1 MEVHEWELKNGI
13 TRTKEFE
20 KKGLAA
26 YAVNCGLK
34 CGHGCTYCSTGAML
48 RTHKAFKE
56 LGLNPFG
63 NGYAIVDP
71 DTPQR
76 IIRDACR
83 KQNRGLIQLCT
94 TVDPYSPEAQQYNIG
109 RQCLEVILSQPGWTV
124 RILTKNV
131 AVAND
136 FDVIEIEPD
145 RVLLGVSITA
155 TPDKTEIM
163 SVIEPN
169 ASSIPERI
177 AVMNEARKHGLR
189 TYGMFCPLL
198 PSIADSLDQIEQ
210 LIKIAVGFGA
220 EEIFVE
226 PVNPRGPGLKL
237 TQQALMDNGYLDEA
251 AAIESIRT
259 QKGWSQYT
267 AQLISNV
274 QQGVRKLYDINR
286 LRFLLYPSRL
296 TKEDASQIKQD
307 DAGVIWLGRVW

>member
-1 MEVHEWELKNGI
+1 MEVYEYEMKSGI
-13 TRTKEFE
+13 SRTKEFE

-48 RTHKAFKE
+48 RTHKAFKK

-83 KQNRGLIQLCT
+83 KRSRGLIQLCT

-109 RQCLEVILSQPGWTV
+109 RQCLLVILSQRGWTV
-124 RILTKNV
+124 RILTKNA

-136 FDVIEIEPD
+136 FDIIEIEPD
-145 RVLLGVSITA
+145 RVLLGMSITA
-155 TPDKTEIM
+155 TPDKAEII

-177 AVMNEARKHGLR
+177 AVMKQAHERGFR

-198 PSIADSLDQIEQ
+198 PGIADSADHIEQ
-210 LIKIAVGFGA
+210 LIKTAVEFRA

-226 PVNPRGPGLKL
+226 PVNPRGTGLKL
-237 TQQALMDNGYLDEA
+237 TQQALVDNGYPDEA
-251 AAIESIRT
+251 AAIEDIRT

-267 AQLISNV
+267 TRLISNV
-274 QQGVRKLYDINR
+274 QRSVRMLYDINC
-286 LRFLLYPSRL
+286 LRFLLYSSRL
-296 TKEDASQIKQD
+296 TEADITRIRRD
-307 DAGVIWLGRVW
+307 DAGIVWL

>member
-1 MEVHEWELKNGI
+1 MEVYEYEMKTGI

-26 YAVNCGLK
+26 YSVNCGLK
-34 CGHGCTYCSTGAML
+34 CGHDCTYCSTGAML
-48 RTHKAFKE
+48 RTHKAFKK

-71 DTPQR
+71 DTPIR
-76 IIRDACR
+76 IIRDIRR
-83 KQNRGLIQLCT
+83 KRIRGLIQLCT
-94 TVDPYSPEAQQYNIG
+94 TVDPYSPEAQENNIG
-109 RQCLEVILSQPGWTV
+109 RGCLLVILSQPGWTIRV
-124 RILTKNV
+124 LTKNA

-145 RVLLGVSITA
+145 RILLGMSITA
-155 TPDKTEIM
+155 TPDKAKIM

-177 AVMNEARKHGLR
+177 AVMKQAHKRGFR

-198 PSIADSLDQIEQ
+198 PGIADSPEQIEQ
-210 LIKIAVGFGA
+210 LIKAAVEFGA

-237 TQQALMDNGYLDEA
+237 TRQALADNGYLDEA

-259 QKGWSQYT
+259 QKSWSQYT
-267 AQLISNV
+267 TRLISNV
-274 QQGVRKLYDINR
+274 QQSVRRLYDINR

-296 TKEDASQIKQD
+296 TKADASRIRQD
-307 DAGVIWLGRVW
+307 DAGVVWL